1 MIETERLELVWL
13 TADAMDALI
22 GRRRGELPYAVPA
35 DWPDE
40 HDARFLRLRLRQLR
54 QDAARADW
62 GVAAIVLREAGE
74 MIGHIGFHG
83 PPGVNARR
91 EADAIELGYTVFPE
105 HRRRGYATEAV
116 RGLLGYARERGVRR
130 FVASVAPGNE
140 PSLRLVRGLGFV
152 EVGRHW
158 DEGDGEELELV
169 LDDPPT
175 G

>member
-1 MIETERLELVWL
+1 VIETERLELVLL
-13 TADAMDALI
+13 TEEAMEALV
-22 GRRRGELPYAVPA
+22 GGDRGLLPYSVP
-35 DWPDE
+35 DEWPDA
-40 HDARFLRLRLRQLR
+40 HDARFLQLRLRQLR
-54 QDAARADW
+54 ADPSRATW
-62 GVAAIVLREAGE
+62 GVFAIVLQGE

-91 EADAIELGYTVFPE
+91 DTDALEVGYTVFPD
-105 HRRRGYATEAV
+105 HRRHGYATEAV
-116 RGLLGYARERGVRR
+116 RRLLAYAREHGVHR
-130 FVASVAPGNE
+130 FVASVGPENE

-158 DEGDGEELELV
+158 DEEDGEELELV

>member
-1 MIETERLELVWL
+1 MIRTERLQLVWL
-13 TADAMDALI
+13 TAEAMEALLG
-22 GRRRGELPYAVPA
+22 GRAELPYAVPP

-40 HDARFLRLRLRQLR
+40 HDARFLRMRLRQLR
-54 QDAARADW
+54 LDSGRAEW
-62 GVAAIVLREAGE
+62 GVAAIVLRERGE
-74 MIGHIGFHG
+74 LIGHIGFHG

-91 EADAIELGYTVFPE
+91 EPDAVEIGYTVFSE

-116 RGLLGYARERGVRR
+116 RALLGYARDRGVHR

-140 PSLRLVRGLGFV
+140 PSLRLVHGLGFV

-158 DEGDGEELELV
+158 DEEDGEELELV
-169 LDDPPT
+169 LHDPPP

>member
-1 MIETERLELVWL
+1 MIETERLGLVWL
-13 TADAMDALI
+13 TEEAMDALI
-22 GRRRGELPYAVPA
+22 GGRRSELPYAVPP
-35 DWPDE
+35 DWPDD

-54 QDAARADW
+54 QDPARADW
-62 GVAAIVLREAGE
+62 GVAAIVLRESGE

-91 EADAIELGYTVFPE
+91 EPDAVELGYTVFPD

-116 RGLLGYARERGVRR
+116 RALLDYAHEHGIHR
-130 FVASVAPGNE
+130 FVASVGPENE
-140 PSLRLVRGLGFV
+140 PSLRIVRSLGFV

-158 DEGDGEELELV
+158 DEEDGDELELE
-169 LDDPPT
+169 LHDPPA

>member
-1 MIETERLELVWL
+1 MIETERLQLVWL
-13 TADAMDALI
+13 TAEAMDALLA
-22 GRRRGELPYAVPA
+22 GRRRVLPYAVPT

-54 QDAARADW
+54 QDPARAAW
-62 GVAAIVLREAGE
+62 GVAAIVRRESGA

-91 EADAIELGYTVFPE
+91 EADAVEVGYTVFPD

-116 RGLLGYARERGVRR
+116 HGLLAYARENGVHR
-130 FVASVAPGNE
+130 FVASVGPENE

-158 DEGDGEELELV
+158 DEEDGEELELV
-169 LDDPPT
+169 LDDPPA